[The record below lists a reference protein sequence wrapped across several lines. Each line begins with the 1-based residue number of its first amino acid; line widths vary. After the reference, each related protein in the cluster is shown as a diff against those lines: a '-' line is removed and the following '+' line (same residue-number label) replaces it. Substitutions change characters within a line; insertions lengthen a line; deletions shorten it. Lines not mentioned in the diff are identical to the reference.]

1 MAELD
6 LLYFGRLRDDLG
18 RDREQIDPPSH
29 VLTVEDLIG
38 WLSDRGEPYASA
50 FAAPDTIRA
59 AVDRERAGPA
69 DSMFGAREVALFPPM
84 GAL

>member
-18 RDREQIDPPSH
+18 RDRERVDPPSH
-29 VLTVEDLIG
+29 VLRVEDLAR
-38 WLSDRGEPYASA
+38 WLSERGEPYVSA
-50 FAAPDTIRA
+50 FGSDRLCAAI
-59 AVDRERAGPA
+59 DREKAGPEG
-69 DSMFGAREVALFPPM
+69 SVFGAREVALFPPM